1 MIKNL
6 GIDTKYKAKL
16 VFKIGEKSVA
26 GVKEEITQVVETEFK
41 TENFVIEKFNVT
53 NDISNFIIATWDI
66 KKMIVILILQM
77 IVWHFCKKKEE
88 NHHKNYIRIN
98 FMGGDI
104 AGKDHLMD
112 LWYLNTMWI
121 TM

>member
-53 NDISNFIIATWDI
+53 NDISNFIIATWD
-66 KKMIVILILQM
+66 KKDDSYPYTTNDSVALF
-77 IVWHFCKKKEE
+77 VKERGE
-88 NHHKNYIRIN
+88 PSQKLY
-98 FMGGDI
+98 
-104 AGKDHLMD
+104 
-112 LWYLNTMWI
+112 
-121 TM
+121 